1 MAFFSFLPVQK
12 AAMKD
17 LLFAKPRVY
26 VPLMNYAQAV
36 MRQKSELSI
45 DDKELI
51 AAYVSALNGCD
62 FCYDMHA
69 YIATQY
75 DISEK
80 KLKSLVENIE
90 TADIT
95 ENKKS
100 IFKYVKKI
108 TLTPQK
114 VVQSD
119 INGIMK
125 AGWKEKTAHD
135 VLHIAALFA
144 AFNRIADGA
153 GLPPVKQEDK
163 KNFTSFVH
171 KLGYLPWY
179 VKPLFNLMKIFKK

>member
-17 LLFAKPRVY
+17 LLLAKPRFY

-45 DDKELI
+45 GDKELI
-51 AAYVSALNGCD
+51 AAYVSALNGCG

-69 YIATQY
+69 YIANQY
-75 DISEK
+75 DVSEE

-95 ENKKS
+95 EKQKP
-100 IFKYVKKI
+100 IFRYVKKI
-108 TLTPQK
+108 TLTPSK
-114 VVQSD
+114 VVQND
-119 INGIMK
+119 IDVIIK

-135 VLHIAALFA
+135 ALHIAALFA
-144 AFNRIADGA
+144 TFNRIADGA
-153 GLPPVKQEDK
+153 GLPPVNQEDK
-163 KNFTSFVH
+163 KDFTSFVH

-179 VKPLFNLMKIFKK
+179 MKPVFGLMKIFKR